1 MRKEKETTINGT
13 NFKVTQLGYADGM
26 ELLTSLGKIVGSGL
40 SIFTKGTTNE
50 ALIGEILKK
59 LSVKDILSIT
69 EKLAKS
75 TRIEREPGRWPVLE
89 PEVDLAGNYD
99 LTFKWLSFAFEV
111 NYADFLGEE
120 GLIKSALKFQALG
133 R

>member
-13 NFKVTQLGYADGM
+13 RFKVTQLGFADGM

-40 SIFTKGTTNE
+40 SIFTKDTTNE
-50 ALIGEILKK
+50 ALIGEIIKQ
-59 LSVKDILSIT
+59 LSIADVLNIT
-69 EKLAKS
+69 ERLAKS

-99 LTFKWLSFAFEV
+99 LTIKWLSFALEV
-111 NYADFLGEE
+111 NYADFLDDE
-120 GLIKSALKFQALG
+120 GLLKNAIKLKTLG
-133 R
+133 A

>member
-13 NFKVTQLGYADGM
+13 KFKVTQLGFADGM

-40 SIFTKGTTNE
+40 SIFTKDTTNE
-50 ALIGEILKK
+50 AMIGEIIKQ
-59 LSVKDILSIT
+59 LSVSDVLNIT

-99 LTFKWLSFAFEV
+99 LTLKWLSFAFEV
-111 NYADFLGEE
+111 NYADFLGDE
-120 GLIKSALKFQALG
+120 GLIKSALKLKPLG
-133 R
+133 A

>member
-1 MRKEKETTINGT
+1 MRKEKESIINGT
-13 NFKVTQLGYADGM
+13 KFKVTQLGFADSI

-40 SIFTKGTTNE
+40 SSYTKDTTNE
-50 ALIGEILKK
+50 ALIGEIIKQ
-59 LSVKDILSIT
+59 LSPSDILSIT

-89 PEVDLAGNYD
+89 PEVDLAGNFD

-120 GLIKSALKFQALG
+120 GILKNALKYRTTSA
-133 R
+133 